1 MLKTLTT
8 VATVRTAGAGVELL
22 DAGQQVAFTLARVEN
37 KPLEGTT
44 WTLSSVIST
53 DVATSPV
60 ADSTVTMTIS
70 GGSLSGKACNTF
82 RGSVTASNGSFKA
95 GPLMSTKM
103 ACASAELNAQET
115 AVLANLQAAT
125 SYAIDGDTLKLSAA
139 DGTGL
144 VFTAA

>member
-1 MLKTLTT
+1 
-8 VATVRTAGAGVELL
+8 
-22 DAGQQVAFTLARVEN
+22 
-37 KPLEGTT
+37 
-44 WTLSSVIST
+44 
-53 DVATSPV
+53 
-60 ADSTVTMTIS
+60 
-70 GGSLSGKACNTF
+70 
-82 RGSVTASNGSFKA
+82 
-95 GPLMSTKM
+95 MSTKM